1 LGVSAAAR
9 VAAGI
14 FVGYDPVSW
23 EIRGI
28 PEILLQ
34 AESRRRPQDGRDT
47 SSLRRMTQVTDTP
60 PPRRRGRPPSASS
73 EPGGE
78 VQSLDRAMSIL
89 EVLAVADGLSLSE
102 VARRT
107 ELPSSTAHR
116 LLTTLHKRKLVGHDA
131 ESGLWTVGVGLFRVG
146 SAYVRIRKLPEIGRP
161 MIRALVEAVDET
173 VNLSMLDGPDLVCVA
188 QSESHA
194 PVRAFI
200 RIGRRQPI
208 HASAA
213 GKAILARLTPER
225 RAERIES
232 LALER
237 LTEHTHRTK
246 KALAADLAEVSARGF
261 AVDDEE
267 QTLGMRCVAAA
278 VLDEWGE
285 PVGAIS
291 ISAPTV
297 RMAPERLGVLGEG
310 VRQAAA
316 ELTALYCGRKSEG

>member
-1 LGVSAAAR
+1 MIEPTKAKNPGAPAK
-9 VAAGI
+9 
-14 FVGYDPVSW
+14 
-23 EIRGI
+23 
-28 PEILLQ
+28 
-34 AESRRRPQDGRDT
+34 
-47 SSLRRMTQVTDTP
+47 
-60 PPRRRGRPPSASS
+60 RRGRPPSASS
-73 EPGGE
+73 EPSGE

-89 EVLAVADGLSLSE
+89 EVLAAADGLALSE
-102 VARRT
+102 LARRT

-116 LLTTLHKRKLVGHDA
+116 LLTTLHRRRLVGHDL
-131 ESGLWTVGVGLFRVG
+131 ESGLWTIGVGLFRVG
-146 SAYVRIRKLPEIGRP
+146 AAYLRIRKLPEIGRP
-161 MIRALVEAVDET
+161 VIRELVQAVDET

-188 QSESHA
+188 QSESHS

-213 GKAILARLTPER
+213 GKAILARLSPER
-225 RAERIES
+225 RAERVD
-232 LALER
+232 ALTLDR

-261 AVDDEE
+261 GIDDEE

-297 RMAPERLGVLGEG
+297 RMPPERLGVLGAK
-310 VRQAAA
+310 VKQAAA